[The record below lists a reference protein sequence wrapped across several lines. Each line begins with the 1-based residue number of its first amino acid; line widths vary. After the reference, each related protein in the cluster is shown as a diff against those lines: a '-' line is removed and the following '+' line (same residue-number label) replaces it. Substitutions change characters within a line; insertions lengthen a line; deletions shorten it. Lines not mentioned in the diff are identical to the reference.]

1 MSYDYSQGGPVS
13 RFIGVIPLRLIA
25 GICLLYL
32 HGWSEGQAA
41 WQHLWNGAQW
51 DAIAFMEKAQMPWPR
66 ALAIAAASITAFTGA
81 SWVLGFATRFASFIF
96 LPVAIGA
103 LLVANRT
110 EQNYA
115 AESCVLY
122 FLIALTLM
130 VNGSGWFS
138 VDAIFRAARGGGK
151 KKSLYD

>member
-1 MSYDYSQGGPVS
+1 MSYDSSQGS
-13 RFIGVIPLRLIA
+13 IARFIGVIPLRLIA
-25 GICLLYL
+25 GISLLYL
-32 HGWSEGQAA
+32 HGWAEGYAA
-41 WQHLWNGAQW
+41 WQHLWNGAEW

-66 ALAIAAASITAFTGA
+66 ALAIGAAAITAFAGA

-96 LPVAIGA
+96 LPVALGA

-110 EQNYA
+110 GQNYA

-122 FLIALTLM
+122 FLIALTLL

-138 VDAIFRAARGGGK
+138 VDAIFNAARGRGTK
-151 KKSLYD
+151 KGY